1 MTIPHSR
8 HSKEHVACRVQE
20 NLTRHITRRS
30 GFTTPAERVLF
41 CPQSNRVAQFEMSRY
56 PKQAIPVPFCVDA
69 EKAAGTAILRIESDN
84 IRHRR
89 SDDCAHPRRILKK
102 AGVVWA
108 AGTKYFK
115 KKSRTPKRRTH
126 GLPIFE
132 GVQASCANLLSPR
145 NAAESTG
152 WRWPAVRL
160 NPLVEFARKI
170 GNAPKRQSIVVASS
184 YGAGGAGGLGSWFRH
199 VLEGILA
206 DPLIAVL
213 FSAALGTGL
222 QLYFWW

>member
-8 HSKEHVACRVQE
+8 HSKELVACRVQE

-41 CPQSNRVAQFEMSRY
+41 CPQSNRVAQVEMFRY
-56 PKQAIPVPFCVDA
+56 PKQAIPVPFHDTTEKSGVA
-69 EKAAGTAILRIESDN
+69 EILRKTGDN
-84 IRHRR
+84 L
-89 SDDCAHPRRILKK
+89 CHPSSADFAPCPRILKK

-108 AGTKYFK
+108 AGKKYFK
-115 KKSRTPKRRTH
+115 KNSRTPKRRTH

-132 GVQASCANLLSPR
+132 GVQASCANLLLPR
-145 NAAESTG
+145 NAGESTG

-160 NPLVEFARKI
+160 NPLVEFARKV
-170 GNAPKRQSIVVASS
+170 GNAPKLHIVVTSS
-184 YGAGGAGGLGSWFRH
+184 YGAGGVGGLGPRLRH
-199 VLEGILA
+199 ALEAILA

-213 FSAALGTGL
+213 FSATIAIGL